1 MNNLR
6 VSQYG
11 PSALLVEFADRVNES
26 SLARCRGLLRCL
38 EENPLEELR
47 EITPGFCSVLLEFDD
62 AKGMAS
68 RSEALRKTLQ
78 LAKPQPKE
86 EAARH
91 EISVCYDGADLED
104 LARRNRLSVTDVVEL
119 HSLPIYS
126 VFLIGFSPGFPYLG
140 PLDARLHAERRS
152 TPRARVPAGS
162 VAIGGEHTGIY
173 SIASP
178 GGWWLVGR
186 TNAMVFS
193 VSKAVDHGSKQA
205 FLLRQ
210 GDLVSFRPVGSLP
223 NPVDRAK

>member
-1 MNNLR
+1 MDNLR
-6 VSQYG
+6 ISQYG
-11 PSALLVEFADRVNES
+11 PRALLVEFADRIDEG

-47 EITPGFCSVLLEFDD
+47 EITPGFCSLLLEFED
-62 AKGMAS
+62 AKGIAN
-68 RSEALRKTLQ
+68 RYEALRKLLQ
-78 LAKPQPKE
+78 LAKAQPKQ

-91 EISVCYDGADLED
+91 QIPVCYDVPDLER
-104 LARRNRLSVTDVVEL
+104 LAERNRLSVHDIVEL

-140 PLDARLHAERRS
+140 PLNARLHAERHA

-186 TNAMVFS
+186 TNAKLFS
-193 VSKAVDHGSKQA
+193 VSKAAEGGSKEA

-210 GDLVSFRPVGSLP
+210 GDLVSFLPLSALP
-223 NPVDRAK
+223 NPR

>member
-1 MNNLR
+1 MDNLR
-6 VSQYG
+6 ISQYG
-11 PSALLVEFADRVNES
+11 PSALLVEFADRVHER

-38 EENPLEELR
+38 EENALEELR
-47 EITPGFCSVLLEFDD
+47 EITPGFCSLLLEFED
-62 AKGMAS
+62 AKAIAHRYG
-68 RSEALRKTLQ
+68 ALRKLLQ
-78 LAKPQPKE
+78 LAKAQPKE

-91 EISVCYDGADLED
+91 QISVCYDGPDLER
-104 LARRNRLSVTDVVEL
+104 LAQRNRLSVHDVVEL

-126 VFLIGFSPGFPYLG
+126 VLLIGFSPGFPYLG
-140 PLDARLHAERRS
+140 PLNARLHVERHA

-186 TNAMVFS
+186 TNAKLFS
-193 VSKAVDHGSKQA
+193 VSKAVDHGSKEA

-210 GDLVSFRPVGSLP
+210 GDLMSFRPVSILP
-223 NPVDRAK
+223 DPR